1 MKLGFEITTD
11 MNALSKEI
19 EKEIE
24 KEALNLLIE
33 AIETSVERVRKK
45 QLNQPYQDH
54 TGNLLSSTGFI
65 IYKDGKVVH
74 KNFKESPIGTDKL
87 TGLEE
92 GLKAALSELRESTG
106 WGVVMVAGM
115 DYASHVESKEYTVI
129 LDATTDIDDFITES
143 FRKFGIIE

>member
-1 MKLGFEITTD
+1 MKFGFEITTD
-11 MNALSKEI
+11 MKTLSREI
-19 EKEIE
+19 EMEIE
-24 KEALNLLIE
+24 RETLELLIE
-33 AIETSVERVRKK
+33 AIETSIERVRKK
-45 QLNQPYQDH
+45 QLNQPYEDH

-74 KNFKESPIGTDKL
+74 KNFKESPVGTDKT

-115 DYASHVESKEYTVI
+115 EYASWVESKNYTVI
-129 LDATTDIDDFITES
+129 LEATTDIDDFITES